1 MTSLVQA
8 LPLGADAEV
17 AARERRLAQRGWS
30 PGKHGAP

>member
-1 MTSLVQA
+1 MTSLVDA

-17 AARERRLAQRGWS
+17 AALERRLAQRGWS